1 MRLSRQLPIVA
12 AALGAVACT
21 ALLGDFDVA
30 PGGTTNVGDS
40 GGGGDGTV
48 SGPVAITPG
57 ESKIGILRAQKYT
70 ATEDVTWSL
79 KEAGAAGTIDETGLF
94 IAGPTPGTY
103 NVVATSKA
111 DPAKTAT
118 VPVVVVNLGVV
129 VLLGTGGGPGNIDG
143 PAQKAHFNG
152 PEGLAISYSNS
163 SGDWQ
168 LFIADTQNHTIRFY
182 DDKTKQVTTLA
193 GRAGVS
199 GTLDGVGD
207 AARFDEPRLVAVD
220 PGQKIAYVVDSNGT
234 CIRGVNAANGNV
246 TTVSG
251 SCGTGGT
258 ANGTPG
264 TPPTRALLQNVGGI
278 AMSGDRSSALY
289 VCDSQKL
296 RRIELASANARG
308 TAQDM
313 LPSGTYCSNV
323 AVDHWS
329 GGFSE
334 KNVWF
339 TSGLALHRFP
349 EPNPA
354 TWPVGAATITDMQA
368 SLPDYAESMGISTG
382 VGNEDHLYAS
392 NRSRSVVYRLGP
404 GVAYNAPPL
413 PIGTNPWLGADNDR
427 RWVDGPQANARLS
440 GPGQVA
446 PFPQYGDVLVA
457 DARAGAIRRIGNGQV
472 TSPVGSPR
480 VTGLVDGARNVARL
494 TGPMA
499 VAADEAGMIYFGD
512 IAFDSAELNC
522 TIRKFDRA
530 TATASPV
537 SGLPTRPFDVANPPT
552 DGPKELARFWFPIDM
567 TYAGGKLFVVDN
579 FGQGVRRVDT
589 KTGAVDTLAGELTVP
604 GNSDGTGAAAHFKFV
619 DGASGSGAGGIFGG
633 AITTDGTSLYVADSG
648 NHAIRKIT
656 IATGQTTTVAGGTQ
670 GSANGNG
677 KAAQFVNPVGLAIDG
692 GNLFIA
698 DWMDHTIRRMN
709 LATGVVDGFLGL
721 SGQAGDKDGDAATA
735 TLNFPFRLA
744 ADGLG
749 NLYVAELPIL
759 GQYPSGIVRRID
771 IKGRRITPFAGSPGK
786 VGLQTGPIPS
796 TLNCPTA
803 LAVLPSK
810 DLFFGDFCSA
820 SLGAF
825 LPL

>member
-1 MRLSRQLPIVA
+1 MRFSRQLPIVA

-21 ALLGDFDVA
+21 ALLGDFDVS
-30 PGGTTNVGDS
+30 PSGSS
-40 GGGGDGTV
+40 GGDAGDAGGDGAVT
-48 SGPVAITPG
+48 GPLSITPG
-57 ESKIGILRAQKYT
+57 ESKIGILRAQKYA

-79 KEAGAAGTIDETGLF
+79 KEGGAAGTIDEAGLYV
-94 IAGPTPGTY
+94 AGPTPGTY

-143 PAQKAHFNG
+143 PAQRAHFNN
-152 PEGLAISYSNS
+152 PEGLAVSYSTS

-168 LFIADTQNHTIRFY
+168 LFIADTGNHTVRLY

-199 GTLDGVGD
+199 GTADGVGD
-207 AARFDEPRLVAVD
+207 AARFDEPRVVAVD

-234 CIRGVNAANGNV
+234 CIRAVNAANGNV
-246 TTVSG
+246 TTVAG

-264 TPPTRALLQNVGGI
+264 TPPTRALLQNVGAI

-289 VCDSQKL
+289 VCDSQRL
-296 RRIELASANARG
+296 RRIELATANTRG

-313 LPSGTYCSNV
+313 LPAGRYCGYLT
-323 AVDHWS
+323 VDHWS
-329 GGFSE
+329 GGFTE
-334 KNVWF
+334 KHVWF
-339 TSGLALHRFP
+339 SEGLALRRFQ

-354 TWPVGAATITDMQA
+354 TWPVASASITDMQA
-368 SLPDYAESMGISTG
+368 SVPDYVEGIGTSTG
-382 VGNEDHLYAS
+382 YGGEDHLYAA
-392 NRSRSVVYRLGP
+392 SRSKAVLYRLGP
-404 GVAYNAPPL
+404 GVSYGAPPL
-413 PIGTNPWLGADNDR
+413 AVTTTPWAGADNDR
-427 RWVDGPQANARLS
+427 RWVDGPQANARFS
-440 GPGQVA
+440 GPAQVA
-446 PFPQYGDVLVA
+446 PLPQFGDVLVA
-457 DARAGAIRRIGNGQV
+457 DARANAIRRIGNGQV
-472 TSPVGSPR
+472 TSPIGSPR
-480 VTGLVDGARNVARL
+480 ASGLVDGARNVARL

-512 IAFDSAELNC
+512 VALDNNETNC
-522 TIRKFDRA
+522 TIRKLDRA
-530 TATASPV
+530 TATASTV
-537 SGLPTRPFDVANPPT
+537 SGLPTRPFDAANPPV

-604 GNSDGTGAAAHFKFV
+604 GNSDGTGAAAHFRFV
-619 DGASGSGAGGIFGG
+619 DSASGSGASGIFGG

-656 IATGQTTTVAGGTQ
+656 IATGQTTTIAGGTP
-670 GSANGNG
+670 GTANGNG
-677 KAAQFVNPVGLAIDG
+677 KAAQFVNPVGLAVDG
-692 GNLFIA
+692 GNLYIA

-709 LATGVVDGFLGL
+709 LTTGAVDGFLGL

-749 NLYVAELPIL
+749 NLYVAELPVL

-771 IKGRRITPFAGSPGK
+771 IKARRITAFAGTPGK
-786 VGLQTGPIPS
+786 VGMQTGPIPS

-803 LAVLPSK
+803 LAVLPTK